1 MLGLALLS
9 FPHRS
14 EHFSVIS
21 STALCFHSDTP
32 RGCVFV
38 FVCRP
43 TLQNKTCRCDW
54 ELRLKEFDFL
64 LGFVVYSWLLI
75 KMQLPSVEADSRF
88 MDPFILLQLFLCS
101 TSLTSSL
108 NALKAEF
115 KYKWRDICMNE
126 ASEDCFCLSDH
137 HKLNSFQLHLS
148 GEEAETSE
156 KHRQG
161 FRSSL
166 HDYLKNSP

>member
-21 STALCFHSDTP
+21 STALSFHSDTP
-32 RGCVFV
+32 RGCVSLFADRLRRIKHV
-38 FVCRP
+38 AVIESW
-43 TLQNKTCRCDW
+43 DW
-54 ELRLKEFDFL
+54 KSLISSF
-64 LGFVVYSWLLI
+64 GFVVYSWLLI